1 MMVDEGHDFLLTMAI
16 AGDSAALA
24 TLLDEYEPHL
34 TAYVSRRLPSA
45 VRSQASPE
53 DIVQETNYEAC
64 RLIGGFVHRG
74 SRSFFHWLKRIA
86 NFRIKRVIERYRV
99 RRTYGVDGTGGD
111 DANVLSALEQVV
123 VYRRTPS
130 ASAAAHEFVSAVERA
145 LLRLNDDYRRV
156 IHHRY
161 LEGLDVTE
169 TAARMNRSNDKVMV
183 LCSRAL
189 SALRHQLAS
198 VSHYR

>member
-1 MMVDEGHDFLLTMAI
+1 MSDEGHDFLLNLAI
-16 AGDSAALA
+16 AGEAAALA
-24 TLLDEYEPHL
+24 TLLDEYEPEL
-34 TAYVSRRLPSA
+34 MAYVSRRLPLA

-64 RLIGGFVHRG
+64 RLIGGFANRG

-86 NFRIKRVIERYRV
+86 NFRIKRVIERYRT
-99 RRTYGVDGTGGD
+99 RRTYGVEGSGD
-111 DANVLSALEQVV
+111 EDAGVLNALTQLV

-145 LLRLNDDYRRV
+145 LLRLNDDYRQV
-156 IHHRY
+156 IHHRF

-169 TAARMNRSNDKVMV
+169 TAERMNRSNEKVMV

-189 SALRHQLAS
+189 SALRNQLAS